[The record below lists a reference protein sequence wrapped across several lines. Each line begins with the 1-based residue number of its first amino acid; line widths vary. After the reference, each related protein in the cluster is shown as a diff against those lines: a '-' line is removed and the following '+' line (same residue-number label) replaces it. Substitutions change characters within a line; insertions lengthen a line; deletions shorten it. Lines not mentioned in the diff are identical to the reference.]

1 MTENKNYL
9 WIAIILVISIMG
21 QVVSYVAVDHI
32 LERVLAN
39 PAQVI
44 VTVSG
49 NEAETITE
57 TGQIS
62 RVDVKVDEYST
73 KPKDTGFGIDTA
85 QNEVVESVLTPAM
98 GVNWYGQQKETYYNL
113 PMDVCIAVARERID
127 GMENAEAWIR
137 EDGAKMLGQYIM
149 CAACYEVHPY
159 GSTLQSS
166 MGECLVVDTGA
177 FAAYSPYQIDIAVNW

>member
-9 WIAIILVISIMG
+9 WIAIILVISIIG

-32 LERVLAN
+32 LERVLGT
-39 PAQVI
+39 PAQVV

-62 RVDVKVDEYST
+62 RVDVKVDECST
-73 KPKDTGFGIDTA
+73 KQKDTGFGMGTA

-113 PMDVCIAVARERID
+113 PMDIVVQYAHNRGIEGEYHVDERGVKYI
-127 GMENAEAWIR
+127 GE
-137 EDGAKMLGQYIM
+137 YIM
-149 CAACYEVHPY
+149 IAANQQVHPY
-159 GSTLQSS
+159 GSLVETSL
-166 MGECLVVDTGA
+166 GTGIVVDTGG
-177 FAAYSPYQIDIAVNW
+177 FALYNPQQVDIAVNW